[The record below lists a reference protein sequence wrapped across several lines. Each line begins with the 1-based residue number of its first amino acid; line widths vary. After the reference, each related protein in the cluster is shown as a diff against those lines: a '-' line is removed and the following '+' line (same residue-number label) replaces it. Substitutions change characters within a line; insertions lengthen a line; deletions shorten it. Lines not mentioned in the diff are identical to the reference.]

1 MFILSHAIGIPN
13 KPTAQG
19 VIWYMSKKHQTIPNE
34 PEEMPAQ
41 PNRPEVEQ
49 PNDPKTQE
57 VTEESP
63 DELPDELPPDEKG

>member
-1 MFILSHAIGIPN
+1 
-13 KPTAQG
+13 
-19 VIWYMSKKHQTIPNE
+19 MSKKHQTIPNE